1 MKDTE
6 RILENLDSAFA
17 VIEQAIVEEK
27 KKEVKQK
34 KQVKKWVEVVPHG
47 LVGGMV
53 PDLCLMVFK
62 EKRGSK
68 RFALSLSHLQGQI
81 SVQQSMNK
89 EEPFRFI
96 ANMLS
101 AMKVRLERC
110 YFLKSQK
117 GGILAKL
124 VLSGHPEL
132 QSLDVKAGDV
142 IAFAIYS
149 GCRFFCTEKFIMDM
163 LDQKMERPLSKKAA
177 RKPLY
182 LN

>member
-6 RILENLDSAFA
+6 AILKNLDSAFA

-27 KKEVKQK
+27 KKEAKQK
-34 KQVKKWVEVVPHG
+34 KQNKKWVEVVPHG

-62 EKRGSK
+62 EKKGSK

-96 ANMLS
+96 ATILS
-101 AMKVRLERC
+101 AMKVKLEKC
-110 YFLKSQK
+110 YFSQNQK
-117 GGILAKL
+117 GGIVAKL
-124 VLSGHPEL
+124 VLSGHPDL
-132 QSLDVKAGDV
+132 RSLDVKASDV
-142 IAFAIYS
+142 ISFAIYS

-163 LDQKMERPLSKKAA
+163 LDQKMERPLNKRVA

>member
-1 MKDTE
+1 MKDAE
-6 RILENLDSAFA
+6 KILENLDSAFA
-17 VIEQAIVEEK
+17 VIEQAIAEER
-27 KKEVKQK
+27 KKENQK
-34 KQVKKWVEVVPHG
+34 KPNKKWVEVLPHG

-62 EKRGSK
+62 EKKGSK

-96 ANMLS
+96 AHILA
-101 AMKVRLERC
+101 AMKVRLEKC
-110 YFLKSQK
+110 YFLQNRK
-117 GGILAKL
+117 GDIIAKL
-124 VLSGHPEL
+124 VLSGHPHL
-132 QSLDVKAGDV
+132 RSLDMNASD
-142 IAFAIYS
+142 IISFAIYS
-149 GCRFFCTEKFIMDM
+149 GCRFFCTEKFILDM
-163 LDQKMERPLSKKAA
+163 LDQKVEKPLNKKRM